1 MRYLLNYF
9 LGALLLLSCSPSKNT
24 FTIERDNKAFEKL
37 RKDLGAAFI
46 NGDHMT
52 VASYHHPD
60 VVKALAYD
68 KLIFGRDAVINEFKT
83 VSQYYRLAFKEHKIE
98 SFLIHGN
105 TATEISSFTIE
116 GIPKGDSNPFL
127 FKGRS
132 MVVYVRYEPSPA
144 GWALIRETV
153 QPAP

>member
-1 MRYLLNYF
+1 MRNLSSF
-9 LGALLLLSCSPSKNT
+9 LIGTLLLFSSAVSENA
-24 FTIERDNKAFEKL
+24 FTIANDDKAFEKL
-37 RKDLGAAFI
+37 RHDLGAAFI
-46 NGDHMT
+46 SGDDQI

-68 KLIFGRDAVINEFKT
+68 KLVFGRDAVINEFKN
-83 VSQYYRLAFKEHKIE
+83 VSKYYRLAFKEHKIE
-98 SFLIHGN
+98 SFLIQEN
-105 TATEISSFTIE
+105 TTTEISSFTIE
-116 GIPKGDSNPFL
+116 GTPRGDSKPFL

-132 MVVYVRYEPSPA
+132 MVVYVRYKPSPA